1 MEHKEITRK
10 PFRGELALAVAV
22 VINSFSVVLM
32 LYSGAGISTISGVP
46 YAFSE
51 VLTFFSLGTWTYLF
65 QAALVLTLMILRR
78 RFVLPYLLSFA
89 VSVYALSGVKFD
101 RFVNVRQ
108 PMKAQVLLLLLSMS
122 LAYLCGSF
130 LLELTIFNGLT

>member
-1 MEHKEITRK
+1 MEYAIVK
-10 PFRGELALAVAV
+10 L
-22 VINSFSVVLM
+22 SV
-32 LYSGAGISTISGVP
+32 
-46 YAFSE
+46 
-51 VLTFFSLGTWTYLF
+51 
-65 QAALVLTLMILRR
+65 
-78 RFVLPYLLSFA
+78 YLLSFA

-108 PMKAQVLLLLLSMS
+108 PMKAQVFLLLLSMS

>member
-1 MEHKEITRK
+1 MEYAIVK
-10 PFRGELALAVAV
+10 L
-22 VINSFSVVLM
+22 SV
-32 LYSGAGISTISGVP
+32 
-46 YAFSE
+46 
-51 VLTFFSLGTWTYLF
+51 
-65 QAALVLTLMILRR
+65 
-78 RFVLPYLLSFA
+78 YLLSFA

-122 LAYLCGSF
+122 LAYLCGSL

>member
-1 MEHKEITRK
+1 MMMEYAIVK
-10 PFRGELALAVAV
+10 L
-22 VINSFSVVLM
+22 SV
-32 LYSGAGISTISGVP
+32 
-46 YAFSE
+46 
-51 VLTFFSLGTWTYLF
+51 
-65 QAALVLTLMILRR
+65 
-78 RFVLPYLLSFA
+78 YLLSFA

-122 LAYLCGSF
+122 LAYLYGSF

>member
-1 MEHKEITRK
+1 MMMEYAIVK
-10 PFRGELALAVAV
+10 L
-22 VINSFSVVLM
+22 SV
-32 LYSGAGISTISGVP
+32 
-46 YAFSE
+46 
-51 VLTFFSLGTWTYLF
+51 YL
-65 QAALVLTLMILRR
+65 I
-78 RFVLPYLLSFA
+78 SFA

-101 RFVNVRQ
+101 RFVNVRV